1 MLYRAVIK
9 KTVKI
14 KPSFLIIF
22 LLFFTC
28 LVVSIS
34 VIAITRPFLLSG
46 HDNELLKMYPKSCA
60 VGNRISSEPWRG
72 DAARFGQVEVKE
84 HRGFGGTLPS
94 ICQPDHLRRAGGTI
108 PEAQLMRTFQ
118 WMVTWNLIDAGHE
131 VQHLVNTDVM
141 PRV

>member
-1 MLYRAVIK
+1 MN
-9 KTVKI
+9 
-14 KPSFLIIF
+14 
-22 LLFFTC
+22 C
-28 LVVSIS
+28 LKFIQSLVQLGTELVS
-34 VIAITRPFLLSG
+34 VE
-46 HDNELLKMYPKSCA
+46 NKS
-60 VGNRISSEPWRG
+60 RSEPWRG